1 MNGIWY
7 YIIVFVVI
15 WVIATLFKK
24 QFNKMGVDIEPP
36 MLMWRT
42 KRFRTTIDKIA
53 NKSPRFWKIYMNV
66 GIIVSFIAMIV
77 MAYMLIDSLS
87 TIKTAPS
94 VSLIIPGV
102 EVPGSPIVVPL
113 GYGLFALTTVLIV
126 HEFSHGIL
134 ARVEKISIKSIG
146 LMLLAILPGAFVEPD
161 EEEMK
166 QLPKLARMRI
176 YAAGSVAN
184 MSLALVS
191 IVIILLLSNFIFPA
205 IFQCDGINIEN
216 VVANA
221 PADHILESGMII
233 TSINGKA
240 VKNAE
245 NYNNAFLDLK
255 PNQNV
260 TIVTNKG
267 EYHIITSQNPA
278 NESKGYIGISGLE
291 HHEVRKE
298 ISNVLGNTIPW
309 ILFKLHKLFYW
320 IFILNLGVGLFN
332 LLPIRILDGGALFK
346 DLLSFKLPER
356 LINQLLNTTTL
367 IFVAIIVF
375 SLVYGMVK
383 VL

>member
-7 YIIVFVVI
+7 YIIAFVVI
-15 WVIATLFKK
+15 WVMATLFKK

-66 GIIVSFIAMIV
+66 GIVVSFVAMIAM
-77 MAYMLIDSLS
+77 AYLLIDSLS
-87 TIKTAPS
+87 TITTAPA

-113 GYGLFALTTVLIV
+113 GYGLIALATVLIV

-166 QLPKLARMRI
+166 KIPKLSRMRI

-191 IVIILLLSNFIFPA
+191 IVIILLLSNFIIPA
-205 IFQCDGINIEN
+205 TFQGDGINIEN

-221 PADHILESGMII
+221 PADHILESGMIV

-240 VKNAE
+240 VTNTE
-245 NYNNAFLDLK
+245 NYKNAFLDLK

-260 TIVTNKG
+260 TIDTNKG
-267 EYHIITSQNPA
+267 EYHIIASQNPK
-278 NESKGYIGISGLE
+278 NESIGYLGISPSQ
-291 HHEVRKE
+291 HYAVRKE
-298 ISNVLGNTIPW
+298 VSNILGNIPL
-309 ILFKLHKLFYW
+309 ILFNIRDLFNW
-320 IFILNLGVGLFN
+320 IFLLNLGVGLFN

-356 LINQLLNTTTL
+356 LTNQLLNTTTL
-367 IFVAIIVF
+367 IFVGIVVF